1 MRVILLATLLLV
13 PDAEAK
19 NCKKGKPCGNSC
31 IAVSKTCHGGG
42 SSSGSR
48 STTKATEATTAPA
61 SKIVEPS
68 DWQFFTVLDPG
79 KTTLAVKLTG
89 DEGTFLC
96 KKSVSCVGLD
106 VGEKVAGKFYL
117 SQAAGALTWSFRY
130 DDYALACEISRC
142 SRVEEKVVVPD

>member
-31 IAVSKTCHGGG
+31 IAVSKACHEGG

-48 STTKATEATTAPA
+48 STAKASETTTAPTP
-61 SKIVEPS
+61 KIVEPS

-79 KTTLAVKLTG
+79 RITLDVRLAG

-96 KKSVSCVGLD
+96 KKSVSCAGLD

-117 SQAAGALTWSFRY
+117 SQAAGAITWSFRY

-142 SRVEEKVVVPD
+142 SRVEEDAVTPN